1 MNKTWTAFWR
11 RWVIGQRWV
20 VRRLGAIRRQWRV
33 VAGLAGLLLA
43 LMIILALW
51 WSREPAPVILS
62 DQVAARA
69 QTGEHDPVPGYALA
83 SSLETVMLELVSKPG
98 GLMSNDRLPPGVL
111 LDNMPNWEQGVLWH
125 SRELI
130 TLLRRDMTRENPQA
144 SEDPGLVIAE
154 PQFHFARDRW
164 LLPSSENEYRRG
176 IDHLGSFIDRLG
188 KGQATFYVNEDD
200 LVQLLTVVL
209 ARMDTLDAALVS
221 GVEKRVYENTALSA
235 YLQERLERPETLSR
249 WQVDDAVYQARGY
262 GWALLHT
269 LQGVAV
275 DYDTVLSAEQQSLL
289 AEAVLELAAL
299 QRSIRSP
306 VIFNV
311 DGFGVLTNHALIA
324 SGHLGRAQRALDKV
338 LAGLQQGR
346 G

>member
-1 MNKTWTAFWR
+1 MKKTRSAFWR
-11 RWVIGQRWV
+11 RWVVTQRWV
-20 VRRLGAIRRQWRV
+20 MRYMRTVRRQWRI
-33 VAGLAGLLLA
+33 VAGLGGLLLA
-43 LMIILALW
+43 IMIILALW
-51 WSREPAPVILS
+51 WSREPAPMVIS
-62 DQVAARA
+62 EQVAQRVDAGEHDQVA
-69 QTGEHDPVPGYALA
+69 GYALA
-83 SSLETVMLELVSKPG
+83 SSLEAVMLELISKPG

-176 IDHLGSFIDRLG
+176 IDHLGHYIDRLG
-188 KGQATFYVNEDD
+188 SGQATFYVDEGD
-200 LVQLLTVVL
+200 LLRLLTLVRTRL
-209 ARMDTLDAALVS
+209 GTLDAALVS
-221 GVEKRVYENTALSA
+221 SVEKRVYESSPLYG
-235 YLQERLERPETLSR
+235 YLQDSMERPDTLSR
-249 WQVDDAVYQARGY
+249 WRVDDALYQARGY

-269 LQGVAV
+269 LQAVAM
-275 DYDTVLSAEQQSLL
+275 DYDTVLSSQQQALV

-306 VIFNV
+306 LVLNA
-311 DGFGVLTNHALIA
+311 DGFGIMTNHALIA
-324 SGHLGRAQRALDKV
+324 SGHLGRAERALSEV
-338 LAGLQQGR
+338 LAGLE
-346 G
+346 